1 MKHIALCYDRLDFLD
16 FLENRSLVSL
26 QYLENGRFRQEI
38 KKRIRKGPGTESWP
52 ENGRYW
58 QMQKGKYACQKPAKI
73 ESCRICNT

>member
-1 MKHIALCYDRLDFLD
+1 MLDFLD

-38 KKRIRKGPGTESWP
+38 KKKNRRAGTESWP

-58 QMQKGKYACQKPAKI
+58 QMQKGKYACQKLQRLNHVGYVILK
-73 ESCRICNT
+73 SNVKLNR